1 MMANTKQGKANEEAK
16 ERDKIRRE
24 KIGGYFLNLS
34 QLTFVALVLG
44 TITPIYTDSNIGIN
58 WYVLIAGMALTV
70 MLAII
75 GSKILK

>member
-1 MMANTKQGKANEEAK
+1 MMANTKQEKANEEAK

-70 MLAII
+70 ILAII

>member
-1 MMANTKQGKANEEAK
+1 MMANTKQEKANEEAK
-16 ERDKIRRE
+16 ERDNLRRE

-70 MLAII
+70 ILAII

>member
-1 MMANTKQGKANEEAK
+1 MANTKQGKANEEAK

-70 MLAII
+70 ILAII